1 MGRSGGREQERAG
14 YVEQGGGEET
24 DQQSVVGQFD
34 GLHEQLEGLANRS
47 HVHHVEKA

>member
-1 MGRSGGREQERAG
+1 MGRSGGREPERPG
-14 YVEQGGGEET
+14 SGQQGGGEET